1 MKSIDSAMQLCHTYQ
16 FEEID
21 FGTTIVLFVFST
33 ITTLIDCAL
42 EDYGWPFASQSRVA
56 NAGPQCSD
64 LDARSKHHNSLRES
78 NAFMALEALENISS
92 EKKIQILLHLVYLNM

>member
-1 MKSIDSAMQLCHTYQ
+1 MKYIEGAMQLSRTYQ
-16 FEEID
+16 VEEID
-21 FGTTIVLFVFST
+21 FGTTVVLFVFST

-42 EDYGWPFASQSRVA
+42 EDYGLPFASQSRVV
-56 NAGPQCSD
+56 NEGSQSSD
-64 LDARSKHHNSLRES
+64 LDARGKHRDHLKES